1 MIELNDVHVFQ
12 RSIEALNAFISE
24 ANFRFSMDGLKFK
37 ALDPSQIVLVD
48 YEMKKNVFDKYD
60 IEPSLVGIDLNE
72 LNKIMNRTQVNDK
85 LSLNL
90 TDSEM
95 HLTLDGDLKRAFKLP
110 LLDLNEDE
118 VKVPKYSFDAVIKIN
133 ARMLKEALKDA
144 SLFSSSVVLKVL
156 KGKFV
161 IESGGVS
168 GNLAVNAKAKGI
180 SITAKEE
187 VISKYSLSFLQNIVK
202 AADNDSEITL
212 ELKSDTALKASYSIG
227 KNKIQFYLAHMI
239 L

>member
-1 MIELNDVHVFQ
+1 LIELKNVLVFQ

-24 ANFRFSMDGLKFK
+24 GNFRFSMDGLKFK

-48 YEMKKNVFDKYD
+48 YELKKNVFNKYD
-60 IEPSLVGIDLNE
+60 IEPSLVGLDLNE
-72 LNKIMNRTQVNDK
+72 LNKIMNRAQQNDS
-85 LSLNL
+85 LSIDL

-95 HLTLDGDLKRAFKLP
+95 HLVLDGDLKRAFKLP
-110 LLDLNEDE
+110 LLDLNDEE
-118 VKVPKYSFDAVIKIN
+118 VKAPKYSFDAVIKMN

-161 IESGGVS
+161 IESGGAS
-168 GNLAVNAKAKGI
+168 GNLAINAKTKGI
-180 SITAKEE
+180 NIESKAE
-187 VISKYSLSFLQNIVK
+187 VISKYSLNFLQNIVK
-202 AADNDSEITL
+202 SADNDSEITL
-212 ELKSDTALKASYSIG
+212 ELKSDTALKASYNIG
-227 KNKIQFYLAHMI
+227 SNKIQFYLAHMI

>member
-1 MIELNDVHVFQ
+1 MIELKNVLVFQ

-48 YEMKKNVFDKYD
+48 YEMKKSVFDKYD
-60 IEPSLVGIDLNE
+60 IEPTLVGLDLNE
-72 LNKIMNRTQVNDK
+72 LNKIMNRSQLNDK
-85 LSLNL
+85 LFLDL
-90 TDSEM
+90 TDSEL
-95 HLTLDGDLKRAFKLP
+95 HLTLDGDLKREFKLP
-110 LLDLNEDE
+110 LLDLTENEA
-118 VKVPKYSFDAVIKIN
+118 KIPKYSFDAVVKIN
-133 ARMLKEALKDA
+133 ARLFKEALKDA

-161 IESGGVS
+161 IESGGS
-168 GNLAVNAKAKGI
+168 AGNLAINAKAKGI
-180 SITAKEE
+180 SIDSKAE
-187 VISKYSLSFLQNIVK
+187 VVSKYSLSFLQNIVK
-202 AADNDSEITL
+202 SAENEEEITL
-212 ELKSDTALKASYSIG
+212 ELKSDTALKASYFIG

>member
-1 MIELNDVHVFQ
+1 MIELNNVQVFQ

-24 ANFRFSMDGLKFK
+24 GNFRFSMDGLKFK

-48 YEMKKNVFDKYD
+48 YELKKSFFDKYE
-60 IEPSLVGIDLNE
+60 IEPTLVGIDLTE
-72 LNKIMNRTQVNDK
+72 LNKIMNRAQLADK
-85 LSLNL
+85 LSIDL

-95 HLTLDGDLKRAFKLP
+95 QLVLDGDLKRAFKLP
-110 LLDLNEDE
+110 LIDLNDEE
-118 VKVPKYSFDAVIKIN
+118 VKAPRYVFDAVVKIN

-144 SLFSSSVVLKVL
+144 SLFSSSVVLKVS

-168 GNLAVNAKAKGI
+168 GNLAINAKTKGI
-180 SITAKEE
+180 SIESKAE
-187 VISKYSLSFLQNIVK
+187 VVSKYSLNFLQNIVK
-202 AADNDSEITL
+202 AADNESDITL
-212 ELKSDTALKASYSIG
+212 ELKSDTALKASYDIG
-227 KNKIQFYLAHMI
+227 SNKIQFYLAHMI